1 MKASLQLRLGQQLTM
16 TPQLQQ
22 AIRMLQLST
31 TDLQQEIQEALD
43 SNPMLESDDGQNDDG
58 QHGDEQKGGLIDLSG
73 PEPESQEAL
82 WSESLPYEM
91 PVDSTW
97 NEIYSSLPSAGDDYD
112 LQTPTVESLQDHL
125 EWQLDMMPIGDRER
139 LLGLAI
145 IEAVNPDGYLTCS
158 LDDLLDALQPQLG
171 GLVMAEIKAV
181 QQCIQ
186 QFDPVGCA
194 SVDLRDC
201 LLAQLYLLPPS
212 TPHFN
217 NAEKLITCHLELL
230 GTRDYARILRRTK
243 WREGQLRDALALIR
257 QFNPRPGSA
266 IDQGETQYVV
276 PDLSVRKI
284 NERWTVELNSES
296 LPKLRINNNYAS
308 LVQRVNNSRD
318 NVFMKNHLFE
328 ARWFLKNL
336 QSRNET
342 LMKVTC
348 EIIASQQAFLE
359 HGDEAMKPL
368 VLADIAAAVGM
379 HESTISRVTTQKYL
393 HTPRG
398 VYELKYFFSS
408 HVATA
413 EGGECSSTA
422 IRAQIRKLIAA
433 EPPRKPLS
441 DNKIAA
447 LLSHQGIQVARRTIA
462 KYRETMKIPP
472 SNERKQFG
480 NNSQKSYNRIP
491 EINNICR

>member
-1 MKASLQLRLGQQLTM
+1 MKQSLHLKLGQQLTM

-31 TDLQQEIQEALD
+31 VDLQQEIQEALY
-43 SNPMLESDDGQNDDG
+43 SNPMLESDDGQG
-58 QHGDEQKGGLIDLSG
+58 EEGDGGLIDLSV
-73 PEPESQEAL
+73 PEP
-82 WSESLPYEM
+82 SERSMNSAWDEHYGSLP
-91 PVDSTW
+91 
-97 NEIYSSLPSAGDDYD
+97 AGSDDYEP
-112 LQTPTVESLQDHL
+112 QSSSVESLQDHL
-125 EWQLDMMPIGDRER
+125 EWQLDLMAVGDRQR
-139 LLGLAI
+139 LIGLAI

-158 LDDLLDALQPQLG
+158 LDELFSTLQTQLDGLTMVEITAL
-171 GLVMAEIKAV
+171 

-194 SVDLRDC
+194 SADLRQC
-201 LLAQLYLLPPS
+201 LLAQLRQLSPTIQHY
-212 TPHFN
+212 N
-217 NAEKLITCHLELL
+217 NAEKLIGSHLELL
-230 GTRDYARILRRTK
+230 GSHDYARILRRTK
-243 WREGQLRDALALIR
+243 WHEGQLRDALTLIR
-257 QFNPRPGSA
+257 QLNPRPGSA
-266 IDQGETQYVV
+266 IGQGESQYVV
-276 PDLSVRKI
+276 PDLSVRKV
-284 NERWTVELNSES
+284 NGCWTVELNSEA

-308 LVQRVNNSRD
+308 LVQRANNSRD
-318 NVFMKNHLFE
+318 NVFMKDHLLQ

-342 LMKVTC
+342 LMKVTG
-348 EIIASQQAFLE
+348 EIIVRQQGFLE
-359 HGDEAMKPL
+359 QGDEAMKPL
-368 VLADIAAAVGM
+368 VLADIAEAVGM

-433 EPPRKPLS
+433 EPQRKPLS

-447 LLSHQGIQVARRTIA
+447 LLSGQGIQVARRTIA
-462 KYRETMKIPP
+462 KYREAMKIPP
-472 SNERKQFG
+472 SNERKELA
-480 NNSQKSYNRIP
+480 NVTRKAHN
-491 EINNICR
+491 CVL

>member
-1 MKASLQLRLGQQLTM
+1 MKPSLHLRLGQQLTM

-43 SNPMLESDDGQNDDG
+43 SNPMLESDDGQDG
-58 QHGDEQKGGLIDLSG
+58 DGMEAGLIDLSA
-73 PEPESQEAL
+73 PEPEPREAQ
-82 WSESLPYEM
+82 WPESMPDQLPV
-91 PVDSTW
+91 VDSAW
-97 NEIYSSLPSAGDDYD
+97 DEVYSSLPPVGDDYD
-112 LQTPTVESLQDHL
+112 LQAPSVESLQDHL
-125 EWQLDMMPIGDRER
+125 EWQLDMMPMGDRER
-139 LLGLAI
+139 LIGLAI

-158 LDDLLDALQPQLG
+158 LDDLFDALQPQLD
-171 GLVMAEIKAV
+171 GLVMAEIRAV

-194 SVDLRDC
+194 SVDLRQC
-201 LLAQLYLLPPS
+201 LLLQLHLLPPS

-230 GTRDYARILRRTK
+230 GTRDYARILRRAK
-243 WREGQLRDALALIR
+243 WCEGQLRDALALIR
-257 QFNPRPGSA
+257 QCNPRPGSA
-266 IDQGETQYVV
+266 IDQGEAQYVV

-284 NERWTVELNSES
+284 NACWTVELNPEA

-308 LVQRVNNSRD
+308 LVQRANNSRD

-342 LMKVTC
+342 LMKVAC
-348 EIIASQQAFLE
+348 EIIANQQAFLE
-359 HGDEAMKPL
+359 QGDEAMKPL
-368 VLADIAAAVGM
+368 VLADIADAVGM

-408 HVATA
+408 RVSTA

-422 IRAQIRKLIAA
+422 IRARIRKLIAG
-433 EPPRKPLS
+433 EPARKPLS

-447 LLSHQGIQVARRTIA
+447 LLSQQGIQVARRTIA
-462 KYRETMKIPP
+462 KYREAMKIPP

-480 NNSQKSYNRIP
+480 SSSQKSYS
-491 EINNICR
+491 CTSK